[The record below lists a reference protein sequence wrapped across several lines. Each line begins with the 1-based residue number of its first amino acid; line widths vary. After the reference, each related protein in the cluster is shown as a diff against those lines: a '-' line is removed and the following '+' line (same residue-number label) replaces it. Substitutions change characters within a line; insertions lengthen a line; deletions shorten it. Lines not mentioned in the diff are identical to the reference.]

1 MFKFLKSKE
10 KVSKIIMATL
20 LFITYF
26 SSSAYAL
33 GKWTGR
39 VVTPEGSVTKIY
51 TDFSNPTWWPFQA
64 GFILSV
70 IFAIIFFL
78 VDAKNIISDVY
89 VKKEKFLDDNDIMKG
104 KLPED
109 ILEADNSIT
118 KGIAVVREAD
128 PNFSITDFIEQVD
141 KLYRASIKGRLTHNW
156 GGIAYSIPGP
166 ILMTLEKNPIK
177 VTKYK
182 PLIPE
187 IMEIKGYTTG
197 TDKAIVKFKGIG
209 ETKSESSTLL
219 TYEEET
225 WTLERFRG
233 VPSQHTYDMT
243 TCPKCGCKDMPDEDG
258 QCPKCATPAGQD
270 KNGWILTITDRAQ
283 TKPITSYQGTKIIDR
298 KDTLDNTI
306 IQPNLAPKIDWI
318 KKRNPNFSEETMLG
332 VVKHLVSKHYSCLLG
347 ETENNKEIYED
358 LFFRNAVIDGEML
371 KESFAKLQAN
381 ISGIKIYAIKP
392 TRVMPD
398 PYMDILTYRVWGKID
413 VTIGLKG
420 DKKECMFSDYITICR
435 HIDRQDW
442 KIWQIESPLTYR
454 S

>member
-1 MFKFLKSKE
+1 MT
-10 KVSKIIMATL
+10 TL

-64 GFILSV
+64 GLILSV

-166 ILMTLEKNPIK
+166 ILMTLEKSPIK

-233 VPSQHTYDMT
+233 VPSQHTYDMS

-258 QCPKCATPAGQD
+258 Q
-270 KNGWILTITDRAQ
+270 
-283 TKPITSYQGTKIIDR
+283 
-298 KDTLDNTI
+298 
-306 IQPNLAPKIDWI
+306 
-318 KKRNPNFSEETMLG
+318 
-332 VVKHLVSKHYSCLLG
+332 
-347 ETENNKEIYED
+347 
-358 LFFRNAVIDGEML
+358 
-371 KESFAKLQAN
+371 
-381 ISGIKIYAIKP
+381 
-392 TRVMPD
+392 
-398 PYMDILTYRVWGKID
+398 
-413 VTIGLKG
+413 
-420 DKKECMFSDYITICR
+420 
-435 HIDRQDW
+435 
-442 KIWQIESPLTYR
+442 
-454 S
+454 